1 MIARQILNKLIDLV
15 ALQGEI
21 MLSRGH
27 LKKEITLIM
36 IFIMAALIIP
46 MLTTADEA
54 GNDSFENAEEITEG
68 THTGSLDQTD
78 ELDYYKILL
87 DPSTIISITFSSQTE
102 NDQKLILCDPTQEE
116 RFDLRSSLEVE
127 ETDVFYLAN
136 ETVRDHWFIKVD
148 SFWSDGGN
156 YSFRVDLDL
165 QDDAGSGGDVNEDHS
180 GAYEIDPGVELN
192 GTLADLDEVDMYK
205 IEIDPG
211 SIVEVSFSSGSEMD
225 QKLQFMNPNK
235 EVKIDLRSSL
245 EAEKTDIFYLANE
258 TVRDHWFIKVDSFW
272 SDGGNYSFRVDLDL
286 QDDAGSGGDVNEDHS
301 GAYEIDPGVELNGTL
316 ADLDEVDMY
325 KIEIDPG
332 SIVEVSF
339 SSGSEMDQ
347 KLQFMNP
354 NKEVKIDLRSSMEA
368 EETDIF
374 YLANETVRDHW
385 FVKVERYYSDHGSYS
400 FKVDLDLQDDAGSG
414 KDVSGDHSE
423 AFQID
428 TNIEFNGIVGD
439 LDEMDMY
446 KVELEPGS
454 MVKINFTCN
463 AENDQKLR
471 FMDPTKDE
479 IFSLSSSEGVME
491 NDVFYLANETVRDH
505 WFVKV
510 ERYYSDHGSYSF
522 KVDLDLQ
529 DDAGSG
535 GDVSSEYDDPYEIE
549 HNLAYEGVLGYLDEV
564 DIYSI
569 FIDMDTEVTVNF
581 TAEPEDGFDLELLD
595 PGRSEE
601 LSIRSSRG
609 SEESGTIEYGNGIE
623 AGYWYIKI
631 ETWSGVSGQYSL
643 ETHIVTTDGPS
654 PVEISRSS
662 VTDSSVAISWTE
674 SDDPDFDRYEIYMSS
689 SAGDVGELSRT
700 IDPRGTTSHEVTDL
714 DPDTSYYFTV
724 RVYDMSGEYA
734 DSDQLEVVTDTV
746 GEVPSPVEV
755 SGSSVTDSSV
765 TISWTE
771 SDDPDFDRYE
781 IYMSSS
787 AGDVGELAGTID
799 SRGTTSHEV
808 TDLDPDTTY
817 FIRVNAV
824 SKDGGSVM
832 SDQVSVSTEDED
844 EKEGPA
850 LVFIICGVVLVLL
863 IIVLVFVAV
872 IFIVVK
878 AVSGSKKD
886 EE

>member
-1 MIARQILNKLIDLV
+1 
-15 ALQGEI
+15 
-21 MLSRGH
+21 
-27 LKKEITLIM
+27 
-36 IFIMAALIIP
+36 MAALIIP

-148 SFWSDGGN
+148 SFWSDKG
-156 YSFRVDLDL
+156 
-165 QDDAGSGGDVNEDHS
+165 H
-180 GAYEIDPGVELN
+180 
-192 GTLADLDEVDMYK
+192 
-205 IEIDPG
+205 
-211 SIVEVSFSSGSEMD
+211 
-225 QKLQFMNPNK
+225 
-235 EVKIDLRSSL
+235 
-245 EAEKTDIFYLANE
+245 
-258 TVRDHWFIKVDSFW
+258 
-272 SDGGNYSFRVDLDL
+272 YSFRVDLDL

-510 ERYYSDHGSYSF
+510 ERHYSDHGSYSF

-569 FIDMDTEVTVNF
+569 FIDKDTEVTVNF

-654 PVEISRSS
+654 PVEI
-662 VTDSSVAISWTE
+662 
-674 SDDPDFDRYEIYMSS
+674 
-689 SAGDVGELSRT
+689 
-700 IDPRGTTSHEVTDL
+700 
-714 DPDTSYYFTV
+714 
-724 RVYDMSGEYA
+724 
-734 DSDQLEVVTDTV
+734 
-746 GEVPSPVEV
+746 